1 MFERLSLIV
10 NEAAIRFA
18 ARDLKGFI
26 KREEGQ
32 GVTEYGIAIGFVAV
46 AVAFLLLG
54 LQGKLTTFF
63 NTVGDD
69 LSDLPNS
76 L

>member
-1 MFERLSLIV
+1 MIERLSLIV
-10 NEAAIRFA
+10 TEAV
-18 ARDLKGFI
+18 ARVASLDL

-54 LQGKLTTFF
+54 LKGNLQTFF
-63 NTVGDD
+63 NTVGTD
-69 LSDLPNS
+69 LGNLPNA